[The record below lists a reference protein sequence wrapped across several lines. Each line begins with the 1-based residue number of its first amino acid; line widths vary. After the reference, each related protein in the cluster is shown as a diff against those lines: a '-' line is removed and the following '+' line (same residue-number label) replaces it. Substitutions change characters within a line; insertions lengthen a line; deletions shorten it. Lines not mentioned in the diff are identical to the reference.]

1 MPGRAIIVRIL
12 YVRGNGAMGYHQK
25 GRNYPVDK
33 YAKENLLPDV
43 PLGEDLVETLI
54 SNFAEDGI
62 HHNEQADS

>member
-1 MPGRAIIVRIL
+1 
-12 YVRGNGAMGYHQK
+12 MGYHQK

>member
-1 MPGRAIIVRIL
+1 
-12 YVRGNGAMGYHQK
+12 MGYHQK
-25 GRNYPVDK
+25 GCNYPVDE